1 MRQAL
6 EALVLVFFLLLT
18 VVVLK
23 ELGQTKTVVYAT
35 ITKGE

>member
-18 VVVLK
+18 VVVLN
-23 ELGQTKTVVYAT
+23 ELGHTKTAVYSA